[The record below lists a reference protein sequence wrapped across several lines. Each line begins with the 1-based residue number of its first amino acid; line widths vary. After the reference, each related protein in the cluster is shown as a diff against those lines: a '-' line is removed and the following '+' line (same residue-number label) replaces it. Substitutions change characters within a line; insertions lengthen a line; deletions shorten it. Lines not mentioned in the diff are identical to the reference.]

1 MSNRSVVIDSL
12 DPSPHTKTEQARNSM
27 QPYSIYHISQY
38 AFPSGVPTETV
49 ATGSY
54 RINYTIEKTGSI
66 WGCGVCM
73 DWSWSVDKEYGPI
86 QCLEIILGGL
96 WTKTGCWPSPGGLD
110 TTGSIM

>member
-1 MSNRSVVIDSL
+1 MK
-12 DPSPHTKTEQARNSM
+12 PF
-27 QPYSIYHISQY
+27 
-38 AFPSGVPTETV
+38 AFVWMGILEKEEYSGVPTETV